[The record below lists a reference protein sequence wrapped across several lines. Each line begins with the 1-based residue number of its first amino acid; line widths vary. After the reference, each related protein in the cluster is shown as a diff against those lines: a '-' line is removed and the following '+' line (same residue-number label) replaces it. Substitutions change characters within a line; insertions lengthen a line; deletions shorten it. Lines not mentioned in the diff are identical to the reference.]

1 MPSPTESPWPTQT
14 PGPDAGPS
22 TTATQRKRRRTSDR
36 SLWQERDAILPRQ
49 DIADQAAIQDAMYE
63 CQVMTDNA
71 RLSCYPTAD
80 ADIPQ
85 HQYAS
90 FVWNSR
96 LPQYAQRD
104 LVDIYL
110 FQGDT
115 LDQILY
121 FSDVINPQFEA
132 GVIRAQVNDS
142 WWGDR
147 GSNWDGSNISYPFYW
162 VVTPAGN
169 GLDGTETTQT
179 IFSAIQTTYAD
190 SIASSMSSSSSAASA
205 SSASVSSASLTSN
218 SASATATSGGD
229 GDGDPGDGSNGGL
242 QSGNGDGGFPHWAI
256 AVIVVLG
263 FLAVAASCVLAF
275 LIIRRMRRQRELES
289 QRNSMG
295 SSSPM
300 MRHIDN
306 GPASPLLAAGVAGG
320 EGQPSSAGHGG
331 QNAPSIVSPDG
342 ASTIS
347 RANSASEGA
356 PFSGADAAIMAD
368 AFRKA
373 LRKPD
378 FADQPVEEGESPEN
392 REPREEELINQ
403 QLAEEGR
410 DIRSVSSSR
419 GVRVETLSDADT
431 ATDHQH

>member
-1 MPSPTESPWPTQT
+1 MPSPTESPWPQQT
-14 PGPDAGPS
+14 PAPDAGPS
-22 TTATQRKRRRTSDR
+22 TIASQRKRRRTSDR
-36 SLWQERDAILPRQ
+36 SLWQNRDAKLPRQ
-49 DIADQAAIQDAMYE
+49 DIADQAAIEDAMYE
-63 CQVMTDNA
+63 CEIMTDNS
-71 RLSCYPTAD
+71 RLSCFPTAD
-80 ADIPQ
+80 TVIAQ

-115 LDQILY
+115 LQQILY
-121 FSDVINPQFEA
+121 FPNETNPKYGTP

-147 GSNWDGSNISYPFYW
+147 GENWDGSNTTYPFYW

-179 IFSAIQTTYAD
+179 IFSAVQTTYAD
-190 SIASSMSSSSSAASA
+190 SVVSSMSASSASA
-205 SSASVSSASLTSN
+205 SSASAASASASLTSSANGASSTGGGNN
-218 SASATATSGGD
+218 S
-229 GDGDPGDGSNGGL
+229 DGSDGGL
-242 QSGNGDGGFPHWAI
+242 QSGDKDGGFPHWAI

-300 MRHIDN
+300 MQHVDN
-306 GPASPLLAAGVAGG
+306 GGPASPLLVGGAAGV
-320 EGQPSSAGHGG
+320 ERQLSSAGHGG

-347 RANSASEGA
+347 HANSAGENA

-378 FADQPVEEGESPEN
+378 FAAQPVEEGESPEN
-392 REPREEELINQ
+392 KEPPEEELINR